1 MSDVGV
7 FADSDLGIILV
18 RPLRKVTVWEVANY
32 NKRTGEIQ
40 KLPSSIAEWTDE
52 SLLRTYTPDRR
63 KRPVARR

>member
-40 KLPSSIAEWTDE
+40 KLPPSIAEWTDE
-52 SLLRTYTPDRR
+52 SLLRAYTPV
-63 KRPVARR
+63 PARRTARR